1 MKEKRYNVLLIGS
14 SSPHVANHLMRI
26 IGGPFN
32 IEVITDSNRFLD
44 SNQKWTK
51 ISFVLSN
58 IFNWFTA
65 IKIIRQKIIGSETDV
80 IHVHQANSVAF
91 FSVLANRKRKL
102 PIVLTAW
109 GSDILINP
117 KKFFLLRYMV
127 KFILKRV
134 TFITSDSEFMAQEIR
149 KLVPSLNPNITIC
162 NFGVEESTIPIVKL
176 NIIYS
181 NRSHNP
187 LYRIQEVI
195 KGFDQFINSNPKEDW
210 KLIVA
215 GAGSETIKL
224 KALVDKFNLSEKVQ
238 FVGFVNSEENAGYYS
253 SAKFF
258 VSLPESDAT
267 AMSLLEAMYY
277 KCIPILSDLPAN
289 NEWVKNGVNGVIVK
303 NLNSEYLSEALLLD
317 AVKVGE
323 ENRTIIL
330 KSGTIE
336 ISENK
341 FQDVLI
347 KACVK

>member
-1 MKEKRYNVLLIGS
+1 M
-14 SSPHVANHLMRI
+14 
-26 IGGPFN
+26 
-32 IEVITDSNRFLD
+32 
-44 SNQKWTK
+44 
-51 ISFVLSN
+51 
-58 IFNWFTA
+58 
-65 IKIIRQKIIGSETDV
+65 
-80 IHVHQANSVAF
+80 
-91 FSVLANRKRKL
+91 
-102 PIVLTAW
+102 
-109 GSDILINP
+109 
-117 KKFFLLRYMV
+117 
-127 KFILKRV
+127 
-134 TFITSDSEFMAQEIR
+134 
-149 KLVPSLNPNITIC
+149 
-162 NFGVEESTIPIVKL
+162 
-176 NIIYS
+176 
-181 NRSHNP
+181 
-187 LYRIQEVI
+187 
-195 KGFDQFINSNPKEDW
+195 
-210 KLIVA
+210 
-215 GAGSETIKL
+215 
-224 KALVDKFNLSEKVQ
+224 DKFNLSEKVQ